1 MEFLILDHCDR
12 AMSSKKCGLRRIISY
27 FHTPNE
33 KLSWLN
39 EIALVECVRSLQGSK
54 LGNHKLNKRMNFKQ
68 KEKEIETEKHDLSW
82 M

>member
-1 MEFLILDHCDR
+1 VTSDLLVRNR

-33 KLSWLN
+33 KLGWLN
-39 EIALVECVRSLQGSK
+39 EIALVECVSK
-54 LGNHKLNKRMNFKQ
+54 LKGLNKRLNIKQ
-68 KEKEIETEKHDLSW
+68 KEKEKHDLSW

>member
-1 MEFLILDHCDR
+1 MTSDLLVRNR

>member
-12 AMSSKKCGLRRIISY
+12 SLSSKKCGLRRIISY

-39 EIALVECVRSLQGSK
+39 DIALVECVRSMQGSK
-54 LGNHKLNKRMNFKQ
+54 LGNHKLNKRMNVKQ
-68 KEKEIETEKHDLSW
+68 KEKEKHDLSW